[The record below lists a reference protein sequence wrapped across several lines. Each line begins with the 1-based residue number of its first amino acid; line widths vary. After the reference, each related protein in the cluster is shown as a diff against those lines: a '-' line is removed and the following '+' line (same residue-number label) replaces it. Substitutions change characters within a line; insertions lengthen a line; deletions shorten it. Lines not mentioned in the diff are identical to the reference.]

1 MEKIFNKV
9 CCLFSLFFFA
19 CSPSVENGIKII
31 GMGDS
36 YALYIDGKETYIKGV
51 GGTYRLDIAAQSGAN
66 AFRHGVGVW
75 WRRIRKPGIGFGA
88 QHVRNAGNRHD
99 QRLHT
104 LLR

>member
-36 YALYIDGKETYIKGV
+36 YARSISTEK
-51 GGTYRLDIAAQSGAN
+51 
-66 AFRHGVGVW
+66 
-75 WRRIRKPGIGFGA
+75 KPILKA
-88 QHVRNAGNRHD
+88 
-99 QRLHT
+99 
-104 LLR
+104 

>member
-66 AFRHGVGVW
+66 AFRTWGGN
-75 WRRIRKPGIGFGA
+75 GIGVGA

>member
-36 YALYIDGKETYIKGV
+36 YALYIDGKETYINVSSMK
-51 GGTYRLDIAAQSGAN
+51 I
-66 AFRHGVGVW
+66 
-75 WRRIRKPGIGFGA
+75 K
-88 QHVRNAGNRHD
+88 
-99 QRLHT
+99 
-104 LLR
+104 